1 MDWPKLG
8 VLDRVATG
16 LVEWLTALDV
26 RGDVRV
32 AVLPHRH
39 PRGHRGQPF
48 PAIGPWHSN
57 TREEVVRGTGEG
69 AQHARSG
76 FPVRGL
82 AETLAIERDDR
93 IGRDDNEFS

>member
-8 VLDRVATG
+8 VLDRVAAS

-48 PAIGPWHSN
+48 TAIGCSHSN
-57 TREEVVRGTGEG
+57 TREHVVLATAQR